1 MLLDVTDREM
11 THYRI
16 LAINTEG
23 ITAQIPKC
31 CATPE
36 VVVYHWH
43 KQISLYLDNSVPT
56 LVCAVPPQMGVLQKS
71 TGHRQTFFVPPHFQ
85 FISST
90 TAVNST

>member
-36 VVVYHWH
+36 VAVIIGTNRP
-43 KQISLYLDNSVPT
+43 ISAQL
-56 LVCAVPPQMGVLQKS
+56 CAHPRVRSAPSNGGVLQKS
-71 TGHRQTFFVPPHFQ
+71 AGHRQTFFVPPPHFQ
-85 FISST
+85 FVSSA